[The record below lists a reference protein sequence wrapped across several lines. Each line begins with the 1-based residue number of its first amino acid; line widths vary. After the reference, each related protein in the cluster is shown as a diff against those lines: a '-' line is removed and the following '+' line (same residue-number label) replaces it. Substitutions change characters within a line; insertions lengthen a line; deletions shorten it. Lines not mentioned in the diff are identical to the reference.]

1 MPNRETKTMPSSNKP
16 ISLVA
21 ACFSLALLASVA
33 NAQDREAIIAKAK
46 EEKTLVYY
54 STADIRDGTAMVHA
68 FQRKYPFIE
77 PKLFRLGSVQVVV
90 KVLQEH
96 RGGVHL
102 FDVLSATSFQFYEIF
117 KEDLFQKYDSLER
130 RAFLD
135 DFKDK
140 EGFWVSAYHNA
151 SVMAYNT
158 SLLKASELPKSYDDL
173 LEPKWKGKMLMDNR
187 DTEWYA
193 SMIQV
198 LGREKALRLMR
209 GLAKQDLSFR
219 NGRTLITQVLASG
232 EAPLAVNNYDH
243 LVQSAKKRGA
253 PLESIPAH
261 PVISRVTP
269 IALSKY
275 APHPNV
281 GKLFIDFSLSEEG
294 QKILRSFGRSS
305 ARKGIEPDELQKKG
319 VKLYVSDISLAKDY
333 ARYDKEFR
341 EIFGLK

>member
-1 MPNRETKTMPSSNKP
+1 MMSRTRNLRLIAIFSW
-16 ISLVA
+16 LV
-21 ACFSLALLASVA
+21 LATGVF
-33 NAQDREAIIAKAK
+33 AQDREAIIAKAK

-54 STADIRDGTAMVHA
+54 STTDIRDGTAMMHA
-68 FQRKYPFIE
+68 FQKKYPFVE
-77 PKLFRLGSVQVVV
+77 PKLFRLGSTQIVV

-117 KEDLFQKYDSLER
+117 KEDLFQKYDSPER
-130 RAFLD
+130 RAFFD

-140 EGFWVSAYHNA
+140 DGYWASAYHNA

-158 SLLKASELPKSYDDL
+158 SLLKPAELPKSYDDL

-187 DTEWYA
+187 ETEWYA

-198 LGREKALRLMR
+198 LGRDKAVKFMR

-253 PLESIPAH
+253 PVESIPAT

-269 IALSKY
+269 IALGKY
-275 APHPNV
+275 APHPNI
-281 GKLFIDFSLSEEG
+281 GRLFIDFSLSEEG

-305 ARKGIEPDELQKKG
+305 ARKGIDPDELQKKG
-319 VKLYVSDISLAKDY
+319 IKLYVSDISLAKDY

-341 EIFGLK
+341 EIFGL

>member
-1 MPNRETKTMPSSNKP
+1 MKHAVE
-16 ISLVA
+16 IIVLSLVA
-21 ACFSLALLASVA
+21 ALSMFLTGVA
-33 NAQDREAIIAKAK
+33 FTQDSSAIVAKAK

-54 STADIRDGTAMVHA
+54 STTDIRDGTAVVHA
-68 FQRKYPFIE
+68 FQKKYPFIE
-77 PKLFRLGSVQVVV
+77 PKLFRLGSTQIVI

-117 KEDLFQKYDSLER
+117 KEELFQKYDSPER
-130 RAFLD
+130 RAFFD

-140 EGFWVSAYHNA
+140 EGYWTSAYHNA
-151 SVMAYNT
+151 SVIAYNT
-158 SLLKASELPKSYDDL
+158 ELVKPADVPKSYNDL
-173 LEPKWKGKMLMDNR
+173 LHPKWKGKMLMDNR
-187 DTEWYA
+187 ETEWYA
-193 SMIQV
+193 SMLQV
-198 LGREKALRLMR
+198 LGREKGLALMR
-209 GLAKQDLSFR
+209 GLAKQDLSYR

-253 PLESIPAH
+253 PVESIAAN

-269 IALSKY
+269 LGLGRY

-281 GKLFIDFSLSEEG
+281 GKLFVDFSLSEEG

-305 ARKGIEPDELQKKG
+305 SRKGIEPDELQKKG
-319 VKLYVSDISLAKDY
+319 VKLYVSDIALAKDY
-333 ARYDKEFR
+333 ARYDKEYR
-341 EIFGLK
+341 EVFGLK

>member
-1 MPNRETKTMPSSNKP
+1 MMSCTRSLSS
-16 ISLVA
+16 IAILSWLV
-21 ACFSLALLASVA
+21 LATGVF
-33 NAQDREAIIAKAK
+33 AQDREAIIAKAK

-54 STADIRDGTAMVHA
+54 STTDIRDGTAMMHA
-68 FQRKYPFIE
+68 FQKKYPFVE
-77 PKLFRLGSVQVVV
+77 PKLFRLGSTQVVV

-117 KEDLFQKYDSLER
+117 KEDLFQKYDSPER

-140 EGFWVSAYHNA
+140 DGYWVSAYHNA

-158 SLLKASELPKSYDDL
+158 SLLKPAELPKSYDDL
-173 LEPKWKGKMLMDNR
+173 LDPRWKGKMLMDNR
-187 DTEWYA
+187 ETEWYA

-198 LGREKALRLMR
+198 LGRDEAVKLMR

-253 PLESIPAH
+253 PVESIPAT

-269 IALSKY
+269 IALGKY
-275 APHPNV
+275 APHPNI
-281 GKLFIDFSLSEEG
+281 GRLFIDFSLSEEG

-305 ARKGIEPDELQKKG
+305 ARKGIDPDELQKKG
-319 VKLYVSDISLAKDY
+319 IKLYVSDISLAKDY

-341 EIFGLK
+341 EIFGL

>member
-1 MPNRETKTMPSSNKP
+1 M
-16 ISLVA
+16 ISRGKKLILGAVYVPMIL
-21 ACFSLALLASVA
+21 FGSTVF
-33 NAQDREAIIAKAK
+33 AQDREAIIAKAK

-54 STADIRDGTAMVHA
+54 STTDIRDGTAMVHA
-68 FQRKYPFIE
+68 FQKKYPFIE
-77 PKLFRLGSVQVVV
+77 PRLFRLGTTQMVVR
-90 KVLQEH
+90 VLQEH
-96 RGGVHL
+96 RAGAHL

-140 EGFWVSAYHNA
+140 DGFWASAYHNA
-151 SVMAYNT
+151 SVIAYNT
-158 SLLKASELPKSYDDL
+158 NLVKPTDLPKSYDGL
-173 LEPKWKGKMLMDNR
+173 LDPKWKGQMLMDSR
-187 DTEWYA
+187 ETEWYA
-193 SMIQV
+193 SMLQI
-198 LGREKALRLMR
+198 LGRDKGLRLMR

-219 NGRTLITQVLASG
+219 PGRTLITQVLGSG
-232 EAPLAVNNYDH
+232 EAPLAVNDYDH

-253 PLESIPAH
+253 PVESNPVY

-269 IALSKY
+269 IALGRY

-281 GKLFIDFSLSEEG
+281 GRLFIDFSLSEEG
-294 QKILRSFGRSS
+294 QKILRGFGRSS

-319 VKLYVSDISLAKDY
+319 VKLYVSDIGLAKDY

>member
-1 MPNRETKTMPSSNKP
+1 MMSCSQR
-16 ISLVA
+16 IGLVA
-21 ACFSLALLASVA
+21 TCFCLVLLGTDVF
-33 NAQDREAIIAKAK
+33 AQDREAIIAKAK

-54 STADIRDGTAMVHA
+54 STTDIRDGTAVVHA
-68 FQRKYPFIE
+68 FQKKYPFIE
-77 PKLFRLGSVQVVV
+77 PKLFRLGSTQVVV

-117 KEDLFQKYDSLER
+117 KEDLFQKYDSPER
-130 RAFLD
+130 RVFLD

-140 EGFWVSAYHNA
+140 EGYWASAYHNA
-151 SVMAYNT
+151 SVIAYNT
-158 SLLKASELPKSYDDL
+158 SLLKSAELPKSYDDL
-173 LEPKWKGKMLMDNR
+173 IEPKWKGKMLMDNR
-187 DTEWYA
+187 ETEWYA

-198 LGREKALRLMR
+198 LGREKTLRLMR

-253 PLESIPAH
+253 PVESIPAH

-269 IALSKY
+269 IALGKY

-305 ARKGIEPDELQKKG
+305 ARKGIDPDELQKKG
-319 VKLYVSDISLAKDY
+319 IKLYVSDISLAKDY

-341 EIFGLK
+341 EIFGLR

>member
-1 MPNRETKTMPSSNKP
+1 M
-16 ISLVA
+16 ISRGKKLILGAVYVLMIL
-21 ACFSLALLASVA
+21 FGSPVF
-33 NAQDREAIIAKAK
+33 AQDREAIIAKAK

-54 STADIRDGTAMVHA
+54 STTDIRDGTAVVHA
-68 FQRKYPFIE
+68 FQKKYPFIE
-77 PKLFRLGSVQVVV
+77 PKLFRLGSTQIVI

-96 RGGVHL
+96 RAGVHL
-102 FDVLSATSFQFYEIF
+102 FDVISATSFQFYEIF

-140 EGFWVSAYHNA
+140 DGFWTSAYHNA
-151 SVMAYNT
+151 SVIAHNT
-158 SLLKASELPKSYDDL
+158 NLVKPTDLPKSYDDL
-173 LEPKWKGKMLMDNR
+173 LDPKWKGQMLMDSR
-187 DTEWYA
+187 ETEWYA
-193 SMIQV
+193 SMLQI
-198 LGREKALRLMR
+198 LGRDKGLRFMR

-219 NGRTLITQVLASG
+219 PGRTLITQVLGSG
-232 EAPLAVNNYDH
+232 EAPLAVNDYDH

-253 PLESIPAH
+253 PVESNPVY

-269 IALSKY
+269 IALGRH

-281 GKLFIDFSLSEEG
+281 GRLFIDFSLSEEG
-294 QKILRSFGRSS
+294 QKILRGFGRSS

-319 VKLYVSDISLAKDY
+319 VKLYVSDIGLAKDY

>member
-1 MPNRETKTMPSSNKP
+1 MAVFWSKKITVNAVWV
-16 ISLVA
+16 LVVLC
-21 ACFSLALLASVA
+21 CFCAS
-33 NAQDREAIIAKAK
+33 AQDRETIIARAK

-68 FQRKYPFIE
+68 FQKKYPFIE
-77 PKLFRLGSVQVVV
+77 PKLFRLGSTQVVV

-96 RGGVHL
+96 RGGAHL
-102 FDVLSATSFQFYEIF
+102 FDVISATSFQFYEIF
-117 KEDLFQKYDSLER
+117 KEDLFQKYDSPER

-140 EGFWVSAYHNA
+140 EGYWTSVYHNA
-151 SVMAYNT
+151 SIIAYNT
-158 SLLKASELPKSYDDL
+158 NLLKQADLPKSYDDL
-173 LEPKWKGKMLMDNR
+173 LDLKWKGKMLMDNR
-187 DTEWYA
+187 ETEWYA
-193 SMIQV
+193 SMLQV
-198 LGREKALRLMR
+198 LGREKGQQLMR
-209 GLAKQDLSFR
+209 GLAKQNLSFR
-219 NGRTLITQVLASG
+219 PGRTLITQVLASG

-253 PLESIPAH
+253 PVESIPAN

-269 IALSKY
+269 IALGRY
-275 APHPNV
+275 APHPNI
-281 GKLFIDFSLSEEG
+281 GKLFVDFSLSEEG

-305 ARKGIEPDELQKKG
+305 ARKGIEPDDLQKKG

>member
-1 MPNRETKTMPSSNKP
+1 MMSCSKGL
-16 ISLVA
+16 SLMAIFFWLVFA
-21 ACFSLALLASVA
+21 TGVL
-33 NAQDREAIIAKAK
+33 AQDREAMIAKAK

-54 STADIRDGTAMVHA
+54 STTDIRDGTAMVHA
-68 FQRKYPFIE
+68 FQKKYPFVE
-77 PKLFRLGSVQVVV
+77 PKLFRLGSTQVVV

-117 KEDLFQKYDSLER
+117 KEDLFQKYDSPER

-140 EGFWVSAYHNA
+140 EGYWVSAYHNA

-158 SLLKASELPKSYDDL
+158 GLLKPAELPKSYDDL

-187 DTEWYA
+187 ETEWYA

-198 LGREKALRLMR
+198 LGREKAVRLMR

-219 NGRTLITQVLASG
+219 SGRTLITQVLASG

-253 PLESIPAH
+253 PVESIPAT

-275 APHPNV
+275 APHPNI
-281 GKLFIDFSLSEEG
+281 GRLFIDFSLSEEG

-305 ARKGIEPDELQKKG
+305 ARKGIDPDELQKKG
-319 VKLYVSDISLAKDY
+319 IRLYVSDISLAKDY

-341 EIFGLK
+341 DIFGL

>member
-1 MPNRETKTMPSSNKP
+1 MKHAARIIPLGLMTAL
-16 ISLVA
+16 SLFLTEVA
-21 ACFSLALLASVA
+21 FT
-33 NAQDREAIIAKAK
+33 QDLSAVVAKAK

-54 STADIRDGTAMVHA
+54 STADIRDGTAVVHA
-68 FQRKYPFIE
+68 FQKKYPFIE
-77 PKLFRLGSVQVVV
+77 PKLFRLGSTQIVI

-117 KEDLFQKYDSLER
+117 KEELFQKYDSPER

-140 EGFWVSAYHNA
+140 EGYWTSAYHNA
-151 SVMAYNT
+151 SVIAYNT
-158 SLLKASELPKSYDDL
+158 QLVKPTDVPKSYNDL
-173 LEPKWKGKMLMDNR
+173 LHPKWKGKMLMDNR
-187 DTEWYA
+187 ETEWYA
-193 SMIQV
+193 SMLEV
-198 LGREKALRLMR
+198 LGREKGLALMR
-209 GLAKQDLSFR
+209 GLAKQELSYR

-253 PLESIPAH
+253 PVESIAAS

-269 IALSKY
+269 LGLGRY

-281 GKLFIDFSLSEEG
+281 GKLFVDFSLSEEG

-305 ARKGIEPDELQKKG
+305 SRRGIEPDELQQKG
-319 VKLYVSDISLAKDY
+319 VKLYVSDIGLAKDY
-333 ARYDKEFR
+333 ARYDKEYR
-341 EIFGLK
+341 EVFGLK

>member
-1 MPNRETKTMPSSNKP
+1 M
-16 ISLVA
+16 ISAGKNTVLGA
-21 ACFSLALLASVA
+21 AFALMILFGSTLF
-33 NAQDREAIIAKAK
+33 AQDREAIIAKAK

-54 STADIRDGTAMVHA
+54 STTDIRDGTAMVHA
-68 FQRKYPFIE
+68 FQKKYPFIE
-77 PKLFRLGSVQVVV
+77 PKLFRLGSTQVVV

-96 RGGVHL
+96 RGGAHL
-102 FDVLSATSFQFYEIF
+102 FDVISATSFQFYEIF
-117 KEDLFQKYDSLER
+117 KEDLFQKYDSPER

-140 EGFWVSAYHNA
+140 EGYWTSVYHNA
-151 SVMAYNT
+151 SIIAYNT
-158 SLLKASELPKSYDDL
+158 NLLKPADLPKSYDDL
-173 LEPKWKGKMLMDNR
+173 LDPKWKGKMLMDNR
-187 DTEWYA
+187 ETEWYA
-193 SMIQV
+193 SMLQV
-198 LGREKALRLMR
+198 LGREKGQQLMR
-209 GLAKQDLSFR
+209 GLAKQNLSFR
-219 NGRTLITQVLASG
+219 PGRTLITQVLASG

-253 PLESIPAH
+253 PVESIPAN

-269 IALSKY
+269 IALGRY

-305 ARKGIEPDELQKKG
+305 ARKGIEPDDLQKKG

-333 ARYDKEFR
+333 SRYDKEFR